1 MGGLPSKM
9 SEMYYAGQ
17 RWIIADNKRIAQPQ
31 KPLEKPLLLK
41 WDPKNPIRE
50 KQLEYKATG

>member
-17 RWIIADNKRIAQPQ
+17 RWIIADNRRIAQRQ
-31 KPLEKPLLLK
+31 KSLEKK
-41 WDPKNPIRE
+41 
-50 KQLEYKATG
+50 Y